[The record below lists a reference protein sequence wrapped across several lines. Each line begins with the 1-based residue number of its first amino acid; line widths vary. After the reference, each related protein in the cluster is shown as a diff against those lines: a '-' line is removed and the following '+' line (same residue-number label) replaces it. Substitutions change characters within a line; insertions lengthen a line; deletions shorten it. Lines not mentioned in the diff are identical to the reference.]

1 MTRHQ
6 RYNIIKS
13 YKEEQK
19 EQEELTFPMS
29 VEEANEELSFRS
41 RGKEIENEGTVSI
54 TLRFANIE
62 DMMSFRDDLIP
73 KAGIRAKDA
82 LDDNAVA
89 TGREF
94 IAQMNVEE
102 GLRLTRHIT
111 TEG

>member
-6 RYNIIKS
+6 RYNMIKS
-13 YKEEQK
+13 SK
-19 EQEELTFPMS
+19 EELTFPMS

-41 RGKEIENEGTVSI
+41 HGKEIENEGTVSI

-94 IAQMNVEE
+94 IAQINVEE